1 MLSKGGNMREFRISE
16 VNVEK
21 TLIKAQ
27 KIAQRGQKQG
37 LSGGFKVSIQ
47 ERVEEIKGVEF
58 QYQVLVI
65 EGEPLKYQGWEFV
78 GVAEF
83 VEEQIILHGISEE
96 IAIQASDVKKG
107 YCDHCQKVRNR
118 GKVIFVKSEDGK
130 LSQVGSSC
138 VKDFL
143 GWNFYASA
151 LVTEQDFEDEFGGVS
166 GGGIS
171 AISTE
176 AIIAHAIKAVQKLG
190 YVKASGEGLSTKDLV
205 WGVLKNINQYNEIW
219 AENEIGEAGEAE
231 YEKARQLIEWGKNFE
246 GESSYAQNVRSVCQL
261 GFQKDST
268 VGIAVSIVK
277 VEANQREKAIVEKIE
292 FKKEQFAETGSK
304 VEVEVTVAGSNTF
317 ETQYGWT
324 TLFTFV
330 NEGGYQ
336 FKWFASNGGNVEIG
350 EKVKIKGTV
359 KGSDEY
365 KDVFSTVLTRCKFL

>member
-1 MLSKGGNMREFRISE
+1 MREFRISE
-16 VNVEK
+16 VNADK
-21 TLIKAQ
+21 TLIRAQ

-83 VEEQIILHGISEE
+83 IEEQIILHGISEE
-96 IAIQASDVKKG
+96 ISIQASDVKKG
-107 YCDHCQKVRNR
+107 YCDHCHKVRNR
-118 GKVIFVKSEDGK
+118 GKVIFVKSEEGK

-151 LVTEQDFEDEFGGVS
+151 LVTEQDFEDEFGGWS
-166 GGGIS
+166 GGIS

-190 YVKASGEGLSTKDLV
+190 YVKASEGVSTKDLV
-205 WGVLKNINQYNEIW
+205 WGVLKNIHQYNEIW
-219 AENEIGEAGEAE
+219 AKEEIGEAGEAE

-246 GESSYAQNVRSVCQL
+246 GDSSYAQNVRSVCQL

-277 VEANQREKAIVEKIE
+277 VEANEREKAIVEKVE

-330 NEGGYQ
+330 NEDGYQ
-336 FKWFASNGGNVEIG
+336 FKWFSSSGGNVEIG
-350 EKVKIKGTV
+350 AKVKIKGTV

>member
-16 VNVEK
+16 VNVDK
-21 TLIKAQ
+21 TLIRAQ

-47 ERVEEIKGVEF
+47 QRVEQIKGVDC

-65 EGEPLKYQGWEFV
+65 EGEPLKYQGWEFI

-83 VEEQIILHGISEE
+83 VEEQIILHGFSD
-96 IAIQASDVKKG
+96 ANKIQASDVKKG

-118 GKVIFVKSEDGK
+118 GKVIFVKSEEGK

-138 VKDFL
+138 VKDFI
-143 GWNFYASA
+143 GWTFFASA
-151 LVTEQDFEDEFGGVS
+151 LVTEEDFKEEFGGYLS
-166 GGGIS
+166 GGIS
-171 AISTE
+171 GINTVGV
-176 AIIAHAIKAVQKLG
+176 IAHAIKAVQKLG
-190 YVKASGEGLSTKDLV
+190 YVKSSEGVSTKDLA
-205 WGVLKNINQYNEIW
+205 WGVLKNIHQYNEIW
-219 AENEIGEAGEAE
+219 AKNEIGEVGEAE
-231 YEKARQLIEWGKNFE
+231 FEKARQLIEWGKTIE
-246 GESSYAQNVRSVCQL
+246 GDSSYAQNVRSVCQL
-261 GFQKDST
+261 EFQTDST

-277 VEANQREKAIVEKIE
+277 AESNQREKAIVEKVE

-324 TLFTFV
+324 TLFTFI

-336 FKWFASNGGNVEIG
+336 FKWFSSNGGNVEIG
-350 EKVKIKGTV
+350 DKVKIKGTV

>member
-1 MLSKGGNMREFRISE
+1 MREFRISE
-16 VNVEK
+16 VNVDK
-21 TLIKAQ
+21 TLARAQ

-47 ERVEEIKGVEF
+47 ERVEEIKGVEC

-65 EGEPLKYQGWEFV
+65 EGEPLKYQGWEFM

-83 VEEQIILHGISEE
+83 VEEQIILHGFSD
-96 IAIQASDVKKG
+96 ANPIQVSDVKKG
-107 YCDHCQKVRNR
+107 YCDHCEKVRNR
-118 GKVIFVKSEDGK
+118 GKVIFVKNEEGK

-138 VKDFL
+138 VKDFI
-143 GWNFYASA
+143 GWTFYASA
-151 LVTEQDFEDEFGGVS
+151 LVTEEDFAEEFDGWS

-171 AISTE
+171 AINTVGV
-176 AIIAHAIKAVQKLG
+176 IAHAIKAVSKVG
-190 YVKASGEGLSTKDLV
+190 YVKSSEGISTKDLV

-219 AENEIGEAGEAE
+219 AKYEIGEAGEAE

-261 GFQKDST
+261 EFQKDST

-277 VEANQREKAIVEKIE
+277 VEANEREKAVVEKVE
-292 FKKEQFAETGSK
+292 FKKEQFAETGAK

-336 FKWFASNGGNVEIG
+336 FKWFSSSGGNVEIG
-350 EKVKIKGTV
+350 DKVKIKGTV

-365 KDVFSTVLTRCKFL
+365 KDVYSTVLTRCKFV

>member
-1 MLSKGGNMREFRISE
+1 MREFRISE
-16 VNVEK
+16 VNVDK
-21 TLIKAQ
+21 TLARAQ

-47 ERVEEIKGVEF
+47 DRVEIINGVEC
-58 QYQVLVI
+58 QYKVLVI
-65 EGEPLKYQGWEFV
+65 EGEPLKYQGWEFI

-83 VEEQIILHGISEE
+83 IEEQIILHGFSDENP
-96 IAIQASDVKKG
+96 IQVSDVKKG

-118 GKVIFVKSEDGK
+118 GKVIFVKNKEGK

-138 VKDFL
+138 VKDFI
-143 GWNFYASA
+143 GWTFYASA
-151 LVTEQDFEDEFGGVS
+151 LVTEEDFAEEFGGYQF
-166 GGGIS
+166 GGIS

-176 AIIAHAIKAVQKLG
+176 AIIAHAIKAVSKLG
-190 YVKASGEGLSTKDLV
+190 YVKSAEGVSTKDLV
-205 WGVLKNINQYNEIW
+205 WGVLKNIHQYNEIW
-219 AENEIGEAGEAE
+219 AKHQIGEAREAE
-231 YEKARQLIEWGKNFE
+231 YAKARQLIEWGKNFE
-246 GESSYAQNVRSVCQL
+246 GDSSYAQNVRSVCQL
-261 GFQKDST
+261 KFQTDST

-277 VEANQREKAIVEKIE
+277 AESNQREKEIVEKVE

-304 VEVEVTVAGSNTF
+304 IEVEVTVAGSNTF

-336 FKWFASNGGNVEIG
+336 FKWFSSNGGNVEIG
-350 EKVKIKGTV
+350 DKVKIKGTV
-359 KGSDEY
+359 KGSDVY

>member
-1 MLSKGGNMREFRISE
+1 MREFRISE
-16 VNVEK
+16 VNVDK
-21 TLIKAQ
+21 TLIRAQ

-47 ERVEEIKGVEF
+47 QRVEQIKGVDC

-65 EGEPLKYQGWEFV
+65 EGEPLKYQGWEFI

-83 VEEQIILHGISEE
+83 VEEQIILHGFSD
-96 IAIQASDVKKG
+96 ANKIQVSDVKKG

-118 GKVIFVKSEDGK
+118 GKVIFIKSEEGK

-138 VKDFL
+138 VKDFI
-143 GWNFYASA
+143 GWTFYASA
-151 LVTEQDFEDEFGGVS
+151 LVTEEDFQEEFGGYS
-166 GGGIS
+166 SGGIS
-171 AISTE
+171 GINTVGV
-176 AIIAHAIKAVQKLG
+176 IAHAIKAVQKLG
-190 YVKASGEGLSTKDLV
+190 YVKSSEGVSTKDLA
-205 WGVLKNINQYNEIW
+205 WGVLKNIHQYNEIW
-219 AENEIGEAGEAE
+219 AKQEIGEVGEVE
-231 YEKARQLIEWGKNFE
+231 FEKARQLIEWGKTFE
-246 GESSYAQNVRSVCQL
+246 GDSSYAQNVRSVCQL
-261 GFQKDST
+261 EFQTDST

-277 VEANQREKAIVEKIE
+277 AESNQREKAIVEKVE

-324 TLFTFV
+324 TLFTFI

-336 FKWFASNGGNVEIG
+336 FKWFSSNGGNVEIG
-350 EKVKIKGTV
+350 DKVKIKGTV

>member
-1 MLSKGGNMREFRISE
+1 MLSEGDNMSEFRISE
-16 VNVEK
+16 VNVDK

-47 ERVEEIKGVEF
+47 ERVEEIKGIEY

-83 VEEQIILHGISEE
+83 IEEEIILHGISEK
-96 IAIQASDVKKG
+96 ISVQASDVKKG

-118 GKVIFVKSEDGK
+118 GKVIFVKNEEGK

-138 VKDFL
+138 VKDFI
-143 GWNFYASA
+143 GWTFCASA
-151 LVTEQDFEDEFGGVS
+151 LVTEQDFEDEFGGGS
-166 GGGIS
+166 FGIS

-190 YVKASGEGLSTKDLV
+190 YVKASEGVSTKDLV

-219 AENEIGEAGEAE
+219 AKNEIGEAGEAD

-246 GESSYAQNVRSVCQL
+246 GESSYAQNVRSVSNL
-261 GFQKDST
+261 KFQKDST

-277 VEANQREKAIVEKIE
+277 AEANQREKAVVEKVE

-336 FKWFASNGGNVEIG
+336 FKWFASKGGNVEIG

>member
-1 MLSKGGNMREFRISE
+1 MREFRISE
-16 VNVEK
+16 VNVDK
-21 TLIKAQ
+21 TLARAQ

-47 ERVEEIKGVEF
+47 ERVEQINGVDC

-65 EGEPLKYQGWEFV
+65 EGEPLKYQGWEFI

-83 VEEQIILHGISEE
+83 VEEQIILHGFSEE
-96 IAIQASDVKKG
+96 NPIQISDVRKG

-118 GKVIFVKSEDGK
+118 GKVIFVKNEEGK

-138 VKDFL
+138 VKDFI
-143 GWNFYASA
+143 GWTFYASA
-151 LVTEQDFEDEFGGVS
+151 LVTEEDFAEEFGGYQF
-166 GGGIS
+166 GGIS

-176 AIIAHAIKAVQKLG
+176 AIIAHAIKAVGKLG
-190 YVKASGEGLSTKDLV
+190 YVKSSEGISTKDLV
-205 WGVLKNINQYNEIW
+205 WGVLKNIHQYNEIW
-219 AENEIGEAGEAE
+219 AKHQIGEAGQAE

-246 GESSYAQNVRSVCQL
+246 GDSSYAQNVRSVCQL

-277 VEANQREKAIVEKIE
+277 AESNQREKEIVEKVE

-336 FKWFASNGGNVEIG
+336 FKWFSSNGGNVEIG
-350 EKVKIKGTV
+350 DKVKIKGTV

-365 KDVFSTVLTRCKFL
+365 KDVFSTVLTRCKFV

>member
-1 MLSKGGNMREFRISE
+1 MLSEGDSMREFRISE
-16 VNVEK
+16 VNVDK
-21 TLIKAQ
+21 TLIRAQ

-83 VEEQIILHGISEE
+83 IEEQIILHGISEE
-96 IAIQASDVKKG
+96 ISIQASDVKKG

-118 GKVIFVKSEDGK
+118 GKVIFVKNEEGK

-138 VKDFL
+138 VKDFI
-143 GWNFYASA
+143 GWTFYASA
-151 LVTEQDFEDEFGGVS
+151 LVTEQDFEDEFGGWS
-166 GGGIS
+166 GGIS

-176 AIIAHAIKAVQKLG
+176 AIIAHAILAVKKLG
-190 YVKASGEGLSTKDLV
+190 YVKASEGVSTKDLV

-219 AENEIGEAGEAE
+219 AKNEIGEAGEAE
-231 YEKARQLIEWGKNFE
+231 YAKARQLIEWGKNFE

-277 VEANQREKAIVEKIE
+277 VEANEREKAVVEKVE
-292 FKKEQFAETGSK
+292 FKKEQFAETGAK

-336 FKWFASNGGNVEIG
+336 FKWFSSSGGNVEIG
-350 EKVKIKGTV
+350 DKVKIKGTV

-365 KDVFSTVLTRCKFL
+365 KDVYSTVLTRCKFI

>member
-1 MLSKGGNMREFRISE
+1 MREFRISG

-21 TLIKAQ
+21 TLSKAQ

-47 ERVEEIKGVEF
+47 ERVEKIKGVEY

-83 VEEQIILHGISEE
+83 IENQIIIHNISEE
-96 IAIQASDVKKG
+96 VQIQASEVKVG
-107 YCDHCQKVRNR
+107 YCEHCQKIRKR
-118 GKVIFVKSEDGK
+118 GKVIFVRNESGK

-143 GWNFYASA
+143 GWTFYASA
-151 LVTEQDFEDEFGGVS
+151 IVTEEDFAEEFGGFPSEV
-166 GGGIS
+166 S
-171 AISTE
+171 AIGTE
-176 AIIAHAIKAVQKLG
+176 AIIAHAIKAVEKIG
-190 YVKASGEGLSTKDLV
+190 YVKASEGTSTKDLV
-205 WGVLKNINQYNEIW
+205 WGVLKNIRQYNEIW
-219 AENEIGEAGEAE
+219 AENQIGEAGEAE
-231 YEKARQLIEWGKNFE
+231 YEKARQLIEWAKNFE
-246 GESSYAQNVRSVCQL
+246 GESSYAQNVRAVANL
-261 GFQKDST
+261 KFQTNST

-277 VEANQREKAIVEKIE
+277 TETNEREKEIVEKVE

-304 VEVEVTVAGSNTF
+304 IEVEVTVAGSNTF
-317 ETQYGWT
+317 ETAYGWT

-336 FKWFASNGGNVEIG
+336 FKWFSSNGGNVEIG
-350 EKVKIKGTV
+350 SKVKIKGTV
-359 KGSDEY
+359 KGSEEY
-365 KDVFSTVLTRCKFL
+365 KEVFSTLLTRCKFI